1 MIFSKDL
8 HTFQEQMFD
17 LATIITFALYFVIAL
32 GFSIP
37 APEYLNKLQNYV
49 KLYVGFFLIWRFNP
63 FRRVRFTR
71 LDAKIA
77 FNAGIFLLTTTAFD
91 SLVISYLNEIRRFF

>member
-32 GFSIP
+32 GFSIQ

-49 KLYVGFFLIWRFNP
+49 KLYVGFFLI
-63 FRRVRFTR
+63 
-71 LDAKIA
+71 D
-77 FNAGIFLLTTTAFD
+77 
-91 SLVISYLNEIRRFF
+91 E